1 MLNRRLP
8 MALLIAAATLAGCAQ
23 EKQWMKVGQSY
34 TTTEFRRDHAEC
46 SKGSKLDDD
55 CMRARGWVDV
65 KPSKGDRAAD
75 TPAAPPADWRQ
86 RR

>member
-1 MLNRRLP
+1 
-8 MALLIAAATLAGCAQ
+8 MALLIAAATLAGCASQ

-46 SKGSKLDDD
+46 SAKGSKLDDD